1 MSFII
6 FIKKKKKMQEKII
19 EYVLSISFFYILFEF
34 AV

>member
-1 MSFII
+1 MSFIT
-6 FIKKKKKMQEKII
+6 FIEKKKMQEKII